1 MKAVCQNG
9 SSFRKRVWHAFS
21 IAIPASASWPERA
34 DSLWEQSSVAMMAG
48 AATSTT
54 WRSASPIAAKEW
66 AEHSLGSAYP
76 PSGQPAF
83 TSVIS
88 LSSTIIRRPSHSGKR
103 WGGLSEL
110 S

>member
-21 IAIPASASWPERA
+21 I
-34 DSLWEQSSVAMMAG
+34 VAMMAG